1 MDLNDLVDLSS
12 AVIDEVQEAIL
23 GSNIDRRSFL
33 RAFLSNGEVNER
45 LAERFPPSSI
55 IQGDQ
60 LAGKVAVLD
69 FKESDVFS
77 ATRNQ
82 RAGASIIEP
91 NVNQVEVT

>member
-1 MDLNDLVDLSS
+1 M
-12 AVIDEVQEAIL
+12 
-23 GSNIDRRSFL
+23 GSNIDRCSFF
-33 RAFLSNGEVNER
+33 RAFLSNCIVNER
-45 LAERFPPSSI
+45 LTEGFPPSSI

-60 LAGKVAVLD
+60 LAWKVAVLD